1 MYGVVKVTHT
11 PPVGYVGV
19 AADSVVASTRAAV
32 AEGRLF
38 RCLICSS
45 LSMVPA
51 EWLTKGGMLYQK
63 AAESS
68 VNMTDGVKLSF
79 PFDGISAKYSSATD
93 SLTPLEVSCFCC
105 TSTTRKCSGDG
116 SIIYENGDR
125 TQTVSAGSRC
135 GCGYMHYWDG
145 EEYDNL
151 PERWVWQR
159 VGVALAA
166 ILLFPPT
173 EYHCP

>member
-1 MYGVVKVTHT
+1 M
-11 PPVGYVGV
+11 

-79 PFDGISAKYSSATD
+79 PFDGISAKYSSDTD

-145 EEYDNL
+145 NEYDNL
-151 PERWVWQR
+151 PERWVW
-159 VGVALAA
+159 VW
-166 ILLFPPT
+166 
-173 EYHCP
+173 H